1 MSNSVLK
8 EVMKYYKETNVGIL
22 VMCKIQDKIENDGIQ
37 ERQIESNI
45 NAIKNIMNKLNKLDN
60 EYEKYKEIILK

>member
-1 MSNSVLK
+1 MYNSVLK

-45 NAIKNIMNKLNKLDN
+45 NAIKNIMNNLNILDN